1 MFLRV
6 DGTFYALFSI
16 LYSQLQYMILYL
28 SLDYQGEGASYGL
41 YAVVPS
47 QFYKTDRFHFTQIA
61 TNMVLGRSQDI
72 SVPTIFRMMGPSSRG
87 AFNRT
92 KYLDRIAQTWVAKIC
107 TKTPCKAS
115 NYITLCWVQ
124 NKDQSWKTKN
134 VLSFVRAMH
143 SREVLLINS
152 KTSCPEVFQFFTY
165 VHIHSWEVLLI
176 RPLSTPAAKATTWPW
191 SRPTHTHLPAC
202 HAMKMVMVIMMI
214 KVVVT
219 THTHTHT
226 HLPACHAL
234 KMAIMLMMMID
245 QGVSL
250 RLSSW

>member
-1 MFLRV
+1 MAFMPS
-6 DGTFYALFSI
+6 FHPNSI
-16 LYSQLQYMILYL
+16 KRTDFISRKLQPTWFWGASKTSQCWL
-28 SLDYQGEGASYGL
+28 SLGWW
-41 YAVVPS
+41 
-47 QFYKTDRFHFTQIA
+47 DRAPGTE
-61 TNMVLGRSQDI
+61 
-72 SVPTIFRMMGPSSRG
+72 G

-152 KTSCPEVFQFFTY
+152 KTSCPEVFQFSTY

-191 SRPTHTHLPAC
+191 SRPTHTH
-202 HAMKMVMVIMMI
+202 
-214 KVVVT
+214 
-219 THTHTHT
+219 THT

-234 KMAIMLMMMID
+234 KMAIMLMIMVID

-250 RLSSW
+250 QLATIEFWDRWCNIIVNILLVWICF

>member
-191 SRPTHTHLPAC
+191 SRPTHTH
-202 HAMKMVMVIMMI
+202 
-214 KVVVT
+214 
-219 THTHTHT
+219 THT

-234 KMAIMLMMMID
+234 KMAIMLMIMVID

-250 RLSSW
+250 QLATIEFWDRWCNIIVNILLVWICF